1 MPILEVQNLSKSYR
15 QADGET
21 TAAIGNISCRVETG
35 EFVSFV
41 GPSGC
46 GKTTLL
52 MTIAGLLAPSAGCV
66 VVNGKDVSGPPS
78 DLVLL
83 FQEYNKSL
91 FAWRTVLGNVRFGLE
106 ARGDHSSHAV
116 GKARSL
122 IDLVGL
128 KGFENH
134 FPWELSGGMQQRVA
148 IARALAYEPKVLLM
162 DEPFGSLDALTRLE
176 LEDALLGLWV
186 ELKTTIVFITHDIE
200 EAIYLSDRIWVL
212 SRRPSEIIDEIPIDF
227 SRPRNQL
234 SRAPKHASWKCETR
248 SIAKSAIRLQSERSI
263 RLQLA
268 GLVEF
273 CFSAAALGAW
283 RAHRAGLSALP
294 AADHS
299 GDWCARSIVSH
310 RRG

>member
-1 MPILEVQNLSKSYR
+1 VAILEVQSLSKSYR
-15 QADGET
+15 QAGGNT
-21 TAAIGNISCRVETG
+21 TAAIGSISCRVEPG

-52 MTIAGLLAPSAGCV
+52 MTIAGLLAPSAGRV
-66 VVNGKDVSGPPS
+66 LVNSKEISSPPP

-106 ARGDHSSHAV
+106 ARGDHSSNAV
-116 GKARSL
+116 NKARSL

-128 KGFENH
+128 GGFENH

-176 LEDALLGLWV
+176 LEDAVLRLWA

-200 EAIYLSDRIWVL
+200 EAIYLSDRILVL
-212 SRRPSEIIDEIPIDF
+212 SRRPSEIIEEMPIDF
-227 SRPRNQL
+227 PRPRNQV
-234 SRAPKHASWKCETR
+234 STRAEARFME
-248 SIAKSAIRLQSERSI
+248 IRNTIYRQISS
-263 RLQLA
+263 
-268 GLVEF
+268 
-273 CFSAAALGAW
+273 
-283 RAHRAGLSALP
+283 P
-294 AADHS
+294 AD
-299 GDWCARSIVSH
+299 
-310 RRG
+310 

>member
-1 MPILEVQNLSKSYR
+1 MPILEVQSLSKSYR
-15 QADGET
+15 QAGGNT
-21 TAAIGNISCRVETG
+21 TAAIGSISCRVEPG

-52 MTIAGLLAPSAGCV
+52 MTIAGLLAPSAGRV
-66 VVNGKDVSGPPS
+66 LVNSKEISSPPP

-106 ARGDHSSHAV
+106 ARGDHSSNAV
-116 GKARSL
+116 NKARSL

-128 KGFENH
+128 GGFENH

-176 LEDALLGLWV
+176 LEDAVLRLWA

-200 EAIYLSDRIWVL
+200 EAIYLSDRILVL
-212 SRRPSEIIDEIPIDF
+212 SRRPSEIIEEMPIDF
-227 SRPRNQL
+227 PRPRDQV
-234 SRAPKHASWKCETR
+234 STRAQARFME
-248 SIAKSAIRLQSERSI
+248 IRNGIYRQISS
-263 RLQLA
+263 
-268 GLVEF
+268 
-273 CFSAAALGAW
+273 
-283 RAHRAGLSALP
+283 P
-294 AADHS
+294 AD
-299 GDWCARSIVSH
+299 
-310 RRG
+310 